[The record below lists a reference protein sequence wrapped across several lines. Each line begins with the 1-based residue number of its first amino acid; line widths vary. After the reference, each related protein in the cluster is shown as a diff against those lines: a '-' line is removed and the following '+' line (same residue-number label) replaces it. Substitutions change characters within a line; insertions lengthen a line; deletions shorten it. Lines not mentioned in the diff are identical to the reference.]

1 MSIPPSPP
9 PGPQRQPLPPHP
21 QGAYGPQAP
30 YGQPYRPWTQGY
42 SPYNR
47 PAPVNGLAIASLVFG
62 VLCCVPGVGL
72 VLGPLALRR
81 IRRRGERGTGLAVG
95 GTVLSAIGLV
105 LWGLMLATGG
115 APAFWQGV
123 KEVARGG
130 AGVTLEKGDCFDA
143 PGGRLAGETRDVDVV
158 PCSGGHDGEVFASFR
173 LRGGDYPGDERVG
186 DTAGARCYG
195 LRDGYA
201 MDGWALPDDVDV
213 YYLTPTE
220 ESWSAGDR
228 EVTCLFGSVTEGA
241 DLTGSLR
248 DDETVLDADQV
259 AYLKA
264 AHLLD
269 TALATA
275 PDAARVEDDLPG
287 HKAWAGRMSAALD
300 RQARLLRGRT
310 WPDGARGPVR
320 SLAAA
325 ADRARAEWTK
335 AARAK
340 DADAF
345 HEHYDAGLG
354 LLDPKAAVPTRTALG
369 LAATPPTAQ
378 RGEGGAAP
386 EAPDGPGA
394 TEASGVAA
402 TEV

>member
-1 MSIPPSPP
+1 MSIPPP
-9 PGPQRQPLPPHP
+9 PGPQQP
-21 QGAYGPQAP
+21 QGPYQPTPPYPRQASH
-30 YGQPYRPWTQGY
+30 GQPYQPWTQGY

-62 VLCCVPGVGL
+62 VLCCLPGVGL
-72 VLGPLALRR
+72 VLGPLALRQ

-105 LWGLMLATGG
+105 LWGLMLASGG
-115 APAFWQGV
+115 ASAFWEGV
-123 KEVARGG
+123 KEGARDG
-130 AGVTLEKGDCFDA
+130 ASISLAKGECFDA

-158 PCSGGHDGEVFASFR
+158 PCSGRHDGEVFAAFR
-173 LRGGDYPGDERVG
+173 LRDGDYPGDESVG
-186 DTAGARCYG
+186 DTADARCYV
-195 LRDGYA
+195 LRDDYA
-201 MDGWALPDDVDV
+201 MDGWAVPDDVDV

-220 ESWSAGDR
+220 ESWSAGKR

-248 DDETVLDADQV
+248 NDETVLDADQV

-269 TALATA
+269 AALATA
-275 PDAARVEDDLPG
+275 PDSAHVEDDLPG
-287 HKAWAGRMSAALD
+287 HTAWAGRMSAALD
-300 RQARLLRGRT
+300 RQARVLRGRT
-310 WPDGARGPVR
+310 WPAGARGPVR

-345 HEHYDAGLG
+345 HAHYDAGLG
-354 LLDPKAAVPTRTALG
+354 LLDPKAAVPARTALG
-369 LAATPPTAQ
+369 LAATPPTAE
-378 RGEGGAAP
+378 RGEGGGSP
-386 EAPDGPGA
+386 RTPDAPDAP
-394 TEASGVAA
+394 GVAA

>member
-1 MSIPPSPP
+1 MSIPPP
-9 PGPQRQPLPPHP
+9 PGPQQPPPPYP
-21 QGAYGPQAP
+21 QGPQAP
-30 YGQPYRPWTQGY
+30 YGQPYQPWTQGY

-72 VLGPLALRR
+72 VLGPFALRQ

-105 LWGLMLATGG
+105 LWGLLLATGG
-115 APAFWQGV
+115 ASAFWQGV
-123 KEVARGG
+123 KEGARDG
-130 AGVTLEKGDCFDA
+130 ASVTLAKGECFDA

-173 LRGGDYPGDERVG
+173 LQDGDYPGDASVG
-186 DTAGARCYG
+186 DTAGARCYR

-201 MDGWALPDDVDV
+201 MDGWAVPDDVDV

-220 ESWSAGDR
+220 KSWSAGDR

-241 DLTGSLR
+241 ALTGPLR
-248 DDETVLDADQV
+248 NDETVLDADQV

-269 TALATA
+269 AALATA
-275 PDAARVEDDLPG
+275 PDSAHVEDDLPG
-287 HKAWAGRMSAALD
+287 HKAWAGRISAALG
-300 RQARLLRGRT
+300 RQAGLLRGRT
-310 WPDGARGPVR
+310 WPAGARGPVR

-335 AARAK
+335 AARSE

-354 LLDPKAAVPTRTALG
+354 LLDPEAAVPARTALG
-369 LAATPPTAQ
+369 LAATPPTAE
-378 RGEGGAAP
+378 RGEGGAP
-386 EAPDGPGA
+386 EAPDGPDA
-394 TEASGVAA
+394 TDAPGVAA